1 VDLSD
6 ADLSGA
12 NLSDAH
18 LKGVFL
24 ERADLSDANLHGAT
38 LDEAALPEAY
48 LGRAD
53 LHDAHL
59 RWVNLMNADLSGAN
73 LSGAHLGA
81 GTAPHRADVRTADSG
96 GSFAGRKADLSGA
109 GQCNVDLRDADLSG
123 ADLSG
128 ATLIDVDLSGTNLSG
143 ADLTGATL
151 IDVDLSGTLCIRTT
165 FTDATL
171 IGCNVYGI
179 SAWDV
184 TLNGTKQAAL
194 RINPP
199 GESSALAVDS
209 LEVAQ
214 FLYLLLHNETIRH
227 VFDTV
232 TSTVVLILARFT
244 SERTA
249 MLDAL
254 REALRAHGYMPV
266 LFDCASTAST
276 DTTETVTL
284 LARMARF
291 VLADLTDSASIPY
304 ELATIVPDAHVPVQP
319 LLLDRT
325 TTFAMAGDHWL
336 AREMLPVIH
345 YPTPEALLATL
356 QEHVIVPAEAKVAEI
371 QRERATSLL
380 RSGLPHRP
388 LQSS

>member
-1 VDLSD
+1 V
-6 ADLSGA
+6 
-12 NLSDAH
+12 
-18 LKGVFL
+18 
-24 ERADLSDANLHGAT
+24 
-38 LDEAALPEAY
+38 ALPEAY

-73 LSGAHLGA
+73 LSGAHL
-81 GTAPHRADVRTADSG
+81 SG
-96 GSFAGRKADLSGA
+96 
-109 GQCNVDLRDADLSG
+109 ADLSG

-128 ATLIDVDLSGTNLSG
+128 ADLSGAHLGAGTAPTRANVRTADSGGIVAGRHADLSGADLRMADLSGAELRDVDVRDADLRDANLNGARLIDVDLSRTDLSG
-143 ADLTGATL
+143 ADLNGATL
-151 IDVDLSGTLCIRTT
+151 IDVDLSGTLCTRTT
-165 FTDATL
+165 FADATL
-171 IGCNVYGI
+171 TGCNVYGI

-184 TLNGTKQAAL
+184 TLDGTKQAAI

-199 GESSALAVDS
+199 GEWPAIAVDS

-227 VFDTV
+227 VFDSV
-232 TSTVVLILARFT
+232 TSTVVLILGRFT

-249 MLDAL
+249 VLDAL

-266 LFDCASTAST
+266 LVDCAGPAST
-276 DTTETVTL
+276 TTTEAVTL

-291 VLADLTDSASIPY
+291 VLADLTDPASIPY

-319 LLLDRT
+319 LLLDGT

-336 AREMLPVIH
+336 AREMLPMIH

-380 RSGLPHRP
+380 RSSLPHRP
-388 LQSS
+388 PQGSSA